1 MTPHPSP
8 SAAVAD
14 RPDSI
19 IKSRGVSDDNSCI
32 CNFSGGPLG
41 WSPRSTETTPAGEP
55 NNPFGGV
62 IDIRRGSTLHTLAST
77 ESRVSEQS
85 ETNVSGYRLV
95 RRALL
100 LACGQTGASLISA
113 VLMWLS
119 FSLGRIEGSWL
130 WQPITAFLLIRIWYF
145 HTRGPKP
152 VLARYKIR
160 KRVWRTV
167 VDEGKIGVVFLG
179 VCFVIG
185 WPITGSVA
193 ILFLAGNFAV
203 QLCLMSFSRLVIKL
217 LADYDK
223 TMGST
228 ETMAQKAIIVGT
240 GDNGKKVADMV
251 MNSPELDTRLV
262 GFLDYSRQGYWRY
275 RDVPLIGH
283 PDSLDRIAGTTQI
296 DAIFWAVQPDDVQY
310 SWKLMETAEKMGIRI
325 FVMPNLYTPRVARVS
340 PAYINGQPAMVYRSE
355 PESHLPLLVKAVMDK
370 IGAMFGVLMSA
381 PVMLFAALAIKLDS
395 RGPVFFKQT
404 RLGLNGKPFKMLKF
418 RTMCSDAEVK
428 KRSLL
433 EKNEMSGPVF
443 KIKEDP
449 RVTKVGRY
457 LRKFSVDELPQF
469 FNVLFGQMSLVGP
482 RPPLPAEVARFEP
495 WQHRKLSVRP
505 GLTCLWQVN
514 GRNSIDFEEWML
526 LDLHYID
533 NWSLWMDAKI
543 LAKTIPTVL
552 KGSGQ

>member
-1 MTPHPSP
+1 
-8 SAAVAD
+8 
-14 RPDSI
+14 
-19 IKSRGVSDDNSCI
+19 
-32 CNFSGGPLG
+32 
-41 WSPRSTETTPAGEP
+41 
-55 NNPFGGV
+55 V
-62 IDIRRGSTLHTLAST
+62 IDIRRGTGVNGLATT
-77 ESRVSEQS
+77 ESYDSKQAEARIP
-85 ETNVSGYRLV
+85 GYRLL

-100 LACGQTGASLISA
+100 LACGQTGASLIA
-113 VLMWLS
+113 AAILWLS
-119 FSLGRIEGSWL
+119 LLLSQIDVSWL
-130 WQPITAFLLIRIWYF
+130 WQPITAFLLIRVWYF

-152 VLARYKIR
+152 VLVRYNIR

-167 VDEGKIGVVFLG
+167 VDEGKIGVLFLG
-179 VCFVIG
+179 VCFVID

-193 ILFLAGNFAV
+193 ALFLAGNLVV
-203 QLCLMSFSRLVIKL
+203 QLCLMSFSRLVIKH

-223 TMGST
+223 TAGST
-228 ETMAQKAIIVGT
+228 DTMAQNAIIVGT

-251 MNSPELDTRLV
+251 MSSPELDTRLV

-275 RDVPLIGH
+275 HDVPLIGH
-283 PDSLDRIAGTTQI
+283 PDSLDRIANVTQI
-296 DAIFWAVQPDDVQY
+296 DAIFWAVEPDDVQH
-310 SWKLMETAEKMGIRI
+310 SWKLMEMAEKMGIRI
-325 FVMPNLYTPRVARVS
+325 FVMPSLYTPRVARVA
-340 PAYINGQPAMVYRSE
+340 PTYINGHPAMVYRSE
-355 PESHLPLLVKAVMDK
+355 PESHLPLLVKAVLDR
-370 IGAMFGVLMSA
+370 IGAMFGVLLSA
-381 PVMLFAALAIKLDS
+381 PVMLFAALAIKIDS
-395 RGPVFFKQT
+395 RGPVFFRQT

-418 RTMCSDAEVK
+418 RTMCSDAELK
-428 KRSLL
+428 KRSLM

-443 KIKEDP
+443 KIKKDP
-449 RVTKVGRY
+449 RVTKVGKV

-469 FNVLFGQMSLVGP
+469 FNVLSGEMSLVGP
-482 RPPLPAEVARFEP
+482 RPPLPAEVERFEP